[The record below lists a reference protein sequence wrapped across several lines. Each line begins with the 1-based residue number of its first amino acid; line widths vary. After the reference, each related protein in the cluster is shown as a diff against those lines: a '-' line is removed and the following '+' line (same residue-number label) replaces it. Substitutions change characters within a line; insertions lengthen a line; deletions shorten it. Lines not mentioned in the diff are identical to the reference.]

1 MTRTQLQ
8 QMDDIALCEHADAFN
23 RPGALNP
30 INPENVAALL
40 GTVLELAHRFRP
52 HAQAPDAYPFPTHEE
67 EPAL

>member
-8 QMDDIALCEHADAFN
+8 QMDDIALIEFATDWPCEQHDRAIMD
-23 RPGALNP
+23 
-30 INPENVAALL
+30 
-40 GTVLELAHRFRP
+40 ELVHRFRP